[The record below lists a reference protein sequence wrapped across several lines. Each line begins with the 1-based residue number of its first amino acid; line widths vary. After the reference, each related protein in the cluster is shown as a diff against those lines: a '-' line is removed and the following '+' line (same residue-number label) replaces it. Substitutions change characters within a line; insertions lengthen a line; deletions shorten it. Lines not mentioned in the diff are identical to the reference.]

1 VKGAAGPP
9 KEREKWIEI
18 GEKCGQRVLYLL
30 LYIYQKR
37 EYTNESHRR
46 ALSSKTRARVKLNAK
61 VVERE

>member
-1 VKGAAGPP
+1 VKGPQDP
-9 KEREKWIEI
+9 RKREEKWIEI

-30 LYIYQKR
+30 TMYQKR

-61 VVERE
+61 